1 MTTASEIPDQIPVTA
16 LDEAFVN
23 LGETTVMS
31 VQFEV
36 QVSGTID
43 TDRLSAALRSAIERH
58 PIARARM
65 AKASLRDTTRTWEVA
80 DEPDRLSV
88 EVVDGGAE
96 SARERLMSGLPTLRK
111 SPAFAVTV
119 VRGDDGDRLMFN
131 FHHVAFDGMSAVRF
145 VRSLAYAYAGQDD
158 PAGGPPLTDARDLR
172 AVAGAQ
178 SAADL
183 VKRVG
188 AVAGDVIGRR
198 EQLERVAHQTA
209 TPNARGYAFAPVHL
223 DAAQVA
229 NVLQRKPSGCT
240 VNDLLL
246 AALALTVWHWNAV
259 HDATSKRRISI
270 MMPVNLRPADW
281 SDEVV
286 SNFAS
291 YLAVPVSPG
300 SAPDLETATVAVR
313 DRTKPLK
320 DNRVAGWLIDVL
332 EPGNRLPV
340 VVKKN
345 LQRFLPLVQNRF
357 VDTTCLSNLGRLELP
372 AFGDAG
378 QVQQVLFSPPIF
390 GSLMPVTVGAASLGR
405 EMYLCVRTKAS
416 ALDRDASVQ
425 FGQMLASTLVDG

>member
-1 MTTASEIPDQIPVTA
+1 MTTTAEVPDQIPVTA

-36 QVSGTID
+36 QVAGTID
-43 TDRLSAALRSAIERH
+43 TDRLSAALRTAIDAH

-88 EVVDGGAE
+88 EVVDSGADA
-96 SARERLMSGLPTLRK
+96 ARERLMSGLPTLRK

-119 VRGDDGDRLMFN
+119 VRDAEGDRLMFN

-145 VRSLAYAYAGQDD
+145 IRSVARAYSGDD
-158 PAGGPPLTDARDLR
+158 DVLGGPALTEARDLKT
-172 AVAGAQ
+172 VAGAQ

-188 AVAGDVIGRR
+188 AVAGNVIGRR
-198 EQLERVAHQTA
+198 EQLERIAHQTS
-209 TPNARGYAFAPVHL
+209 TPKAPGYTFSTVHL
-223 DAAQVA
+223 DAEQMA

-246 AALALTVWHWNAV
+246 AALGLTIWRWNAV
-259 HDATSKRRISI
+259 HDQASKKRISI
-270 MMPVNLRPADW
+270 MMPVNLRPAEW
-281 SDEVV
+281 SQEVV

-291 YLAVPVSPG
+291 YLAVPVSPS
-300 SAPDLETATVAVR
+300 SAGDLETATKAVR

-320 DNRVAGWLIDVL
+320 DNRVAGWLIDLL

-340 VVKKN
+340 VVKQN
-345 LQRFLPLVQNRF
+345 LQRFLPLVQARF
-357 VDTTCLSNLGRLELP
+357 VDTTCLSNLGRLDLP
-372 AFGDAG
+372 SFGDAG
-378 QVQQVLFSPPIF
+378 DVQQVWFSPPIF

-416 ALDRDASVQ
+416 ALDSAASVQ
-425 FGQMLASTLVDG
+425 FGQLLSSTLLDG